1 VFLTFQAFILGLVQG
16 ATEFIP
22 VSSSGHLQ
30 AIPFLF
36 GWESGSLE
44 FDVAIHL
51 GTLLAVLIVFRTDLL
66 DMARAV
72 LRPGDDAVATRAARQ
87 LVVLLA
93 VASIPAAVFGLLAR
107 GIVGAAFDQPLV
119 VAAFLCVTALI
130 LWWSERRRS
139 ELGTVEPDPADAA
152 QATARE
158 LTTLTWRGALGV
170 GGAQALAIFP
180 GVSRSGA
187 TIAAG
192 MAIGLSR
199 GAAARFSFLLLI
211 PVTVGAALVTLPGLG
226 QVQDGSLPFGTPQ
239 VLVGIATS
247 AVSGYLAI
255 RFLLALVAR
264 RSLVMFARYVLVLAA
279 VIVVTSLVRG

>member
-1 VFLTFQAFILGLVQG
+1 VFLTFQAFVLGLVQG
-16 ATEFIP
+16 ATEFLP

-36 GWESGSLE
+36 GWESGTLE

-66 DMARAV
+66 DMLRAV
-72 LRPGDDAVATRAARQ
+72 LRPSDDTIETRAARQ

-93 VASIPAAVFGLLAR
+93 VASVPAAVFGLLAR
-107 GIVGAAFDQPLV
+107 DLVGAAFDEPLA

-130 LWWSERRRS
+130 LWWSERRRTD
-139 ELGTVEPDPADAA
+139 LGTIEPDPAHAA
-152 QATARE
+152 QLTARE
-158 LTTLTWRGALGV
+158 LTTVTWRGALGI
-170 GGAQALAIFP
+170 GGAQALAILP
-180 GVSRSGA
+180 GISRSGA

-226 QVQDGSLPFGTPQ
+226 QVQAGSLPFGTSQ

-247 AVSGYLAI
+247 ALSGYLAI

-264 RSLVMFARYVLVLAA
+264 RNLVIFARYVLALAA
-279 VIVVTSLVRG
+279 VIVVVSFVRG

>member
-1 VFLTFQAFILGLVQG
+1 MFLTFQAFVLGLVQG

-36 GWESGSLE
+36 GWESGTLE

-107 GIVGAAFDQPLV
+107 SIVGAAFDEPLV

-130 LWWSERRRS
+130 LWWSERRRT
-139 ELGTVEPDPADAA
+139 ELGTVEPDPDDAA
-152 QATARE
+152 RATARE
-158 LTTLTWRGALGV
+158 LTTLTWRGALVV

-226 QVQDGSLPFGTPQ
+226 QVQAGSLPFGTTQ

-279 VIVVTSLVRG
+279 VIVVASLVRG

>member
-1 VFLTFQAFILGLVQG
+1 VFLTFQAFVLGLVQG

-36 GWESGSLE
+36 GWESGTLE

-66 DMARAV
+66 DMLRAV
-72 LRPGDDAVATRAARQ
+72 LRPGDDTSSTRTARQ

-93 VASIPAAVFGLLAR
+93 VASVPAAVFGLFAR
-107 GIVGAAFDQPLV
+107 DIVGAAFDEPLV

-130 LWWSERRRS
+130 LWWSERRRTD
-139 ELGTVEPDPADAA
+139 LGTVEPDPADAA
-152 QATARE
+152 QATAYE
-158 LTTLTWRGALGV
+158 FTTLSWRGALGI
-170 GGAQALAIFP
+170 GGAQAFSIFP

-211 PVTVGAALVTLPGLG
+211 PVTIGAALVTLPGLG
-226 QVQDGSLPFGTPQ
+226 QVQAGSLPFGTAQ
-239 VLVGIATS
+239 VMVGIATS
-247 AVSGYLAI
+247 AVSGYAAI

-264 RSLVMFARYVLVLAA
+264 RSLVVFARYVLALAA
-279 VIVVTSLVRG
+279 VIVVVSLLRG